1 FAQNN
6 SLNAKRSSSAFLRK
20 SGRGLILFFT
30 NQRQLFA
37 LYHCAVDRDFG
48 NVFATW
54 HIVHDVEHD
63 ALQQRTQRARACAFC
78 DRLSSESAQR
88 IFSHHQAHS
97 LHREQLCVLLDHSVL
112 CLGENGHHFFLR
124 QGVE

>member
-1 FAQNN
+1 MTALTINAQPRTLNIPTTSRVMLSKAKHLGSEILRFAQND

-20 SGRGLILFFT
+20 SGRGLILFLT

-37 LYHCAVDRDFG
+37 LDDCAVDRHFG

-63 ALQQRTQRARACAFC
+63 ALQQRTQRARACAC
-78 DRLSSESAQR
+78 RAGLS
-88 IFSHHQAHS
+88 
-97 LHREQLCVLLDHSVL
+97 
-112 CLGENGHHFFLR
+112 
-124 QGVE
+124 